1 MGRHLTIMVW
11 LLVTPLL
18 TAAQSTIYQ
27 STDAQGNPVFSGV
40 PTADSEEVKLQP
52 TNTADAVEVPPPAPE
67 TPEPQPLQET
77 VQQET
82 ETTVI
87 VSGSNDDWDGIYDD
101 TARERLRDRAE
112 AGGDSPQV
120 NPLPSRGGVIRARNG
135 GRR

>member
-52 TNTADAVEVPPPAPE
+52 TNTATATGNGPAGDRDYRHC
-67 TPEPQPLQET
+67 QW
-77 VQQET
+77 QQ
-82 ETTVI
+82 
-87 VSGSNDDWDGIYDD
+87 
-101 TARERLRDRAE
+101 R
-112 AGGDSPQV
+112 
-120 NPLPSRGGVIRARNG
+120 
-135 GRR
+135 